1 MKTAEDYAHELCCH
15 LTKCGCGLSYSQER
29 ELKHAIKE
37 TMPIEQLDAL
47 KEGMQ
52 KASKLSFYYIN
63 EDERDCV
70 REDIL
75 IAAEQLTTKDL

>member
-1 MKTAEDYAHELCCH
+1 MKIAEDYAHELCCH

-52 KASKLSFYYIN
+52 RVMKIVGQHNTTWDKDIRQAILELS
-63 EDERDCV
+63 E
-70 REDIL
+70 
-75 IAAEQLTTKDL
+75 KDL